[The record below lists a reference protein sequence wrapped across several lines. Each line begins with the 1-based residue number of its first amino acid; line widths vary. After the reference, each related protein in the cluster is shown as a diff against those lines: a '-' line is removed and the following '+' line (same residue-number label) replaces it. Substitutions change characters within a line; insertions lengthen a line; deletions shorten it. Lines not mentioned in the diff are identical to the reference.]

1 MARSGKILIA
11 LQHDR
16 PYSEALR
23 AQGWEVLLAEDTHK
37 VYSTARHNL
46 PAGVL
51 LDTHLPRG
59 GAETALN
66 WLRSSPHTAAI
77 PVVVL
82 ADGDGGRMLS
92 LADAGAQRCLAL
104 DAPVATVCEAIQ
116 ACVGS
121 PPTPMQASSNS
132 LSNAGRLAALRAS
145 GLVGTPPEEAYDRL
159 TRLAARLVGA
169 PVAAM
174 TLIDRDR
181 QYRKSSVGMADGQ
194 SRNAPLSE
202 SFCQWVVAG
211 REPMVIEDSRTHPV
225 LKHNAAVRHMGITA
239 YAGIPVMSVDGQA
252 LGALCV
258 VDSKPRTWNQAQ
270 IDTLTDLTHL
280 AEMLVARAML
290 AQPSEPTL
298 ADMKRYASTG
308 TETILS
314 AVRILR
320 RPDLTTEDRNLL
332 LDEVET
338 TARNLMKVRAA
349 GRELNLQ

>member
-1 MARSGKILIA
+1 MASAKILIG

-16 PYSEALR
+16 PYSEALKAR
-23 AQGWEVLLAEDTHK
+23 GWEILLADDTHK
-37 VYSTARHNL
+37 IYSAARHNL
-46 PAGVL
+46 PAAVL

-59 GAETALN
+59 SAETALN

-82 ADGDGGRMLS
+82 VDGDSERIQALT
-92 LADAGAQRCLAL
+92 AAGAQRCLAISATA
-104 DAPVATVCEAIQ
+104 DAVCDAIQ
-116 ACVGS
+116 TCVGK
-121 PPTPMQASSNS
+121 PPAPTQASTSA
-132 LSNAGRLAALRAS
+132 LTADARLAALRAS
-145 GLVGTPPEEAYDRL
+145 GLVGTPPEDAYDRL
-159 TRLAARLVGA
+159 TRLAARLLGA
-169 PVAAM
+169 PTAAL

-181 QYRKSSVGMADGQ
+181 QYSKSRVGMADGQ
-194 SRNAPLSE
+194 PREVPLSE

-211 REPMVIEDSRTHPV
+211 REPMAIEDARTHPV
-225 LKHNAAVRHMGITA
+225 LRHNAAVRHMGVTA

-258 VDSKPRTWNQAQ
+258 VDSRPRAWTQTQ
-270 IDTLTDLTHL
+270 LDTLTDLTHL

-290 AQPSEPTL
+290 AQHEKPSL
-298 ADMKRYASTG
+298 ADMKRYAATG

-320 RPDLTTEDRNLL
+320 RPDLSAEDRSVL
-332 LDEVET
+332 LDEIDT